1 MTLWRMNTEFKPL
14 LLRQLH
20 ELGLDAEHLPDIDS
34 WRSLLSIIEQTYHEA
49 RCVTGRSLAV
59 PSTEMQYP
67 HPRGTDEAR
76 LRTLF
81 NTIKDLVW
89 LKAPDGVYLACNPV
103 VERMLGTAEAAI
115 VGRTDY
121 DFISR
126 EQADSFREHDRAA
139 MNTGTV
145 CINEGWL
152 TFKDTGYCG
161 LFETSKTPVYDDTG
175 QLIGVFGIARDITE
189 RKRAE
194 AALKNSE
201 QQARNLID
209 KLQVGVLLQSAR
221 AEILLCNQIALDL
234 LGLSEAQLLGK
245 SSFDPDWNVIH
256 EDGSPFPGSE
266 HPVPVSIAT
275 KSLVHDVVMGVY
287 RPSKRDRV
295 WLLVSAAPQ
304 LNPNNEVEQVVCTFV
319 DITERKKMEERLE
332 LTQFASDYAPDCI
345 LWVNE
350 QARICYANEAALHCH
365 GFSKEELLSMTI
377 HDLDPDFPP
386 DVWLAHWHELQHKG
400 GITIETRHRRR
411 DGSIFPIEVSANFVK
426 FGDKEYNIAYHRD
439 ITERKKSEA
448 ALRYSEQRLRDVSE
462 ASGEYL
468 WEIDINLGY
477 TYVSNRS
484 IEVKGYTP
492 EQLLGHAPAEFMP
505 PEDIDMAARIVNLA
519 ISKNQPFKLQ
529 HRDITPS
536 GAILWEEVSG
546 VPFYDDAG
554 HLLGLRGTGRN
565 ITGRKLKEE
574 QLRVAAAAFE
584 THEAIMITDAHGTII
599 KVNQAFQRITGYSQ
613 EEVLGENPRILSAG
627 RNEKSFYSAMWQQL
641 TTLGRWRGEIWD
653 KRKSG
658 QIYPKW
664 MTITAVRDENGK
676 TTEYVAIFSD
686 ITQRKLAE
694 EEIRNLAFYDALTRL
709 PNRRLLLDRLHAALS
724 VSARSR
730 RFGAVLFLDMDRFK
744 TLNDT
749 MGHDYGD
756 LLLIEVAER
765 IKLCVREI
773 DTVARLGGD
782 EFVILVEEI
791 DTRAEE
797 TSKHIAAIAEKIRS
811 ALSVPYRLKEKHHH
825 SSPSI
830 GVCLYR
836 GIEES
841 TDDLLKHADMAM
853 YQAKDS
859 GRNAVRF
866 FDPLMQQAVEARV
879 TLENDLR
886 HALPNDQLQ
895 LYYQIQVDNDR
906 RAIGAEALVRWIHPI
921 RGMVSPAH
929 FIPIAEET
937 SLILEVGAWVLKT
950 ACLQLAVWADRPMT
964 CNLILAVNVSVQQ
977 FKQVGFVEHIAELIR
992 AYCIVPQRLKLELTE
1007 SVVLNDVS
1015 DIVQKMCALKSLGVR
1030 LSMDD
1035 FGTGYSSLSYL
1046 KNLPLDQLKIDQSFV
1061 RNIATDE
1068 NDAVMVKT
1076 IIAMAQNFRLNVIA
1090 EGVETE
1096 AQLAFLKQNGC
1107 MCYQGYYFGKP
1118 APIEQFQSQLEALS
1132 KTV

>member
-1 MTLWRMNTEFKPL
+1 MNTKLKSL

-20 ELGLDAEHLPDIDS
+20 KLGLDSGQPPDING
-34 WRSLLSIIEQTYHEA
+34 WRDLLSVIEQTYHEA
-49 RCVTGRSLAV
+49 EQDRTVAERSLAV
-59 PSTEMQYP
+59 SSTEMNERFQ
-67 HPRGTDEAR
+67 HQRHADEVR

-81 NTIKDLVW
+81 NTIQDLVW
-89 LKAPDGVYLACNPV
+89 LKNPEGVYLACNPV
-103 VERMLGTAEAAI
+103 FEGLFGAVEADI

-121 DFISR
+121 DFVDR
-126 EQADSFREHDRAA
+126 EQADLFREHDRLAIA
-139 MNTGTV
+139 NGTEY
-145 CINEGWL
+145 INEEWL
-152 TFKDTGYCG
+152 TFRQSGYRG
-161 LFETSKTPVYDDTG
+161 LFETTKTPMYDDAG
-175 QLIGVFGIARDITE
+175 QLIGVFGIARDITQ
-189 RKRAE
+189 RKQVE
-194 AALKNSE
+194 AALQASE
-201 QQARNLID
+201 QRARSLVD
-209 KLQVGVLLQSAR
+209 KLQVGVLLQSTTS
-221 AEILLCNQIALDL
+221 EILLSNQIALDL
-234 LGLSEAQLLGK
+234 LGLTEAQLLGK

-256 EDGSPFPGSE
+256 EDGSPFPSSE
-266 HPVPVSIAT
+266 HPVPVSIVT
-275 KSLVHDVVMGVY
+275 KSLVHDIVMGVY
-287 RPSKRDRV
+287 RPVTRDRV

-304 LNPNNEVEQVVCTFV
+304 LNQDGDIEQVVCTFV
-319 DITERKKMEERLE
+319 DITERKQMEERLQ
-332 LTQFASDYAPDCI
+332 LTQFASDSAPDGI
-345 LWVNE
+345 LWVDE
-350 QARICYANEAALHCH
+350 GARICYANEAAVLSH
-365 GFSKEELLSMTI
+365 GFSHAELLSMTI
-377 HDLDPDFPP
+377 HDLDPDFPSE
-386 DVWLAHWHELQHKG
+386 VWPAHWQELQHKG
-400 GITIETRHRRR
+400 GVTLETCHKRR

-462 ASGEYL
+462 ASGEYI

-477 TYVSNRS
+477 TFVSNRVL
-484 IEVKGYTP
+484 EVKGYTP
-492 EQLLGHAPAEFMP
+492 AQLLGRTPAEFMP
-505 PEDIDMAARIVNLA
+505 AEDAARVAEIVNLA
-519 ISKNQPFKLQ
+519 ISENKPFRLQ
-529 HRDITPS
+529 HRDITPG
-536 GAILWEEVSG
+536 GAVMWEEVNG

-554 HLLGLRGTGRN
+554 ILLGLRGTGLN

-574 QLRVAAAAFE
+574 QLRVAAVAFE
-584 THEAIMITDAHGTII
+584 THEAIMITDAAGTII
-599 KVNQAFQRITGYSQ
+599 QVNQAFQHITGYQSD
-613 EEVLGENPRILSAG
+613 EVLGQNPRILSGG
-627 RNEKSFYSAMWQQL
+627 RNDKSFYTEMWQQL
-641 TTLGRWRGEIWD
+641 IKFGTWRGEIWD
-653 KRKSG
+653 KRRNG
-658 QIYPKW
+658 QTYPNW
-664 MTITAVRDENGK
+664 MTITAVRDDNGV

-686 ITQRKLAE
+686 ITQRKQAE

-709 PNRRLLLDRLHAALS
+709 PNRRLLLDRLHLALS
-724 VSARSR
+724 ISSRSNLY
-730 RFGAVLFLDMDRFK
+730 GAVLFLDMDRFK

-749 MGHDYGD
+749 LGHDYGD

-782 EFVILVEEI
+782 EFVILIEEI
-791 DTRAEE
+791 APVAEDA
-797 TSKHIAAIAEKIRS
+797 SKHIAAIAEKIRN
-811 ALSVPYRLKEKHHH
+811 ALSCPYQLKDKHHH

-836 GIEES
+836 GVEES

-895 LYYQIQVDNDR
+895 LHYQIQVDDNH
-906 RAIGAEALVRWIHPI
+906 RAVGAEALVRWIHPI

-929 FIPIAEET
+929 FIPVAEES
-937 SLILEVGAWVLKT
+937 SLILEVGDWVLDT
-950 ACLQLAVWADRPMT
+950 ACRQLASWASSPLT
-964 CNLILAVNVSVQQ
+964 AQLTLAVNVSAQQ
-977 FKQVGFVEHIAELIR
+977 FKQTGFVEHIASVMR
-992 AYCIVPQRLKLELTE
+992 TYRIVPQRLKIELTE
-1007 SVVLNDVS
+1007 SVVLNDVN
-1015 DIVQKMCALKSLGVR
+1015 DIVQKMHALKALGVK

-1090 EGVETE
+1090 EGVETA
-1096 AQLAFLKQNGC
+1096 AQLAFLRQNGC

-1118 APIEQFQSQLEALS
+1118 VPIDQFEKQLEELA
-1132 KTV
+1132 KPV

>member
-1 MTLWRMNTEFKPL
+1 MNTELKPL

-20 ELGLDAEHLPDIDS
+20 KLGLDAGQPPDLNG
-34 WRSLLSIIEQTYHEA
+34 WRDLLSVIEQTYHEA
-49 RCVTGRSLAV
+49 EQDRYVAGRSLAV
-59 PSTEMQYP
+59 SSNEMSERYRRQR
-67 HPRGTDEAR
+67 HNDEAR
-76 LRTLF
+76 LRTLL

-89 LKAPDGVYLACNPV
+89 LKDPQGVYLACNPMV
-103 VERMLGTAEAAI
+103 VGLLGAVESHI
-115 VGRTDY
+115 IGRTDY
-121 DFISR
+121 DFINR
-126 EQADSFREHDRAA
+126 EQADLFREHDRAA
-139 MNTGTV
+139 IDSGTV

-161 LFETSKTPVYDDTG
+161 LFETSKTPVYDDAG
-175 QLIGVFGIARDITE
+175 QLIGVFGIARDITQ
-189 RKRAE
+189 RKRDE

-209 KLQVGVLLQSAR
+209 RLQVGVLLQSAN
-221 AEILLCNQIALDL
+221 AEIVLCNQIALDL
-234 LGLSEAQLLGK
+234 LGLSEAQLLSK
-245 SSFDPDWNVIH
+245 SSFDPDWNIIH

-266 HPVPVSIAT
+266 HPVPLSIAT
-275 KSLVHDVVMGVY
+275 KRLVHDVVMGVY
-287 RPSKRDRV
+287 RPAQRDRV

-304 LNPNNEVEQVVCTFV
+304 LNQNDEVEQVICTFV

-332 LTQFASDYAPDCI
+332 LTQFASDYAPDSI
-345 LWVNE
+345 LWLDE

-400 GITIETRHRRR
+400 GITLETRHRRR
-411 DGSIFPIEVSANFVK
+411 DGSVFPIEVSANFVK

-439 ITERKKSEA
+439 ITERKQSEA

-468 WEIDINLGY
+468 WEIDINRGY

-484 IEVKGYTP
+484 IDVKGYTP
-492 EQLLGHAPAEFMP
+492 DQLLGHAPAEFMP
-505 PEDIDMAARIVNLA
+505 PEEVEKVARIVNLA

-529 HRDITPS
+529 HRNITPS

-546 VPFYDDAG
+546 VPYHDDAG
-554 HLLGLRGTGRN
+554 ILLGLRGTGRN

-584 THEAIMITDAHGTII
+584 THEAIMITDARGTII
-599 KVNQAFQRITGYSQ
+599 KVNQAFQRITGYSE

-627 RNEKSFYSAMWQQL
+627 RNDKSFYTEMWQQL
-641 TTLGRWRGEIWD
+641 TTRGRWRGEIWD

-658 QIYPKW
+658 HIYPKW
-664 MTITAVRDENGK
+664 MTITAVRDDNGV

-686 ITQRKLAE
+686 ITQRKQDE
-694 EEIRNLAFYDALTRL
+694 DEIRNLAFYDALTRL

-724 VSARSR
+724 ASARSK

-749 MGHDYGD
+749 LGHDYGD
-756 LLLIEVAER
+756 LLLTQVAER

-782 EFVILVEEI
+782 EFVVLIEEI
-791 DTRAEE
+791 APVAEE
-797 TSKHIAAIAEKIRS
+797 ASKHIAIIAEKIRS
-811 ALSVPYRLKEKHHH
+811 ALALPYRLKNEHHH

-830 GVCLYR
+830 GVCLYS
-836 GIEES
+836 GDEES
-841 TDDLLKHADMAM
+841 TDDLLKHADIAM
-853 YQAKDS
+853 YQAKNS

-866 FDPLMQQAVEARV
+866 FDPLMQQVVESRV

-886 HALPNDQLQ
+886 HALPNEQLQ
-895 LYYQIQVDNDR
+895 LHYQIQVDDNH
-906 RAIGAEALVRWIHPI
+906 RAIGAEALVRWTHPI

-929 FIPIAEET
+929 FIPVAEES
-937 SLILEVGAWVLKT
+937 SLIIAIGEWVLDT
-950 ACLQLAVWADRPMT
+950 ACRQLAVWADSPLT
-964 CNLILAVNVSVQQ
+964 CNLTLAVNVSAQQ
-977 FKQVGFVEHIAELIR
+977 FKQTGFVEHIAELIQT
-992 AYCIVPQRLKLELTE
+992 YSIVPQRLKLELTE
-1007 SVVLNDVS
+1007 SVVLNDVN
-1015 DIVQKMCALKSLGVR
+1015 DIIQKMHALKVHGIR
-1030 LSMDD
+1030 LSLDD

-1046 KNLPLDQLKIDQSFV
+1046 KQLPLDQLKIDQSFV
-1061 RNIATDE
+1061 RDIVTDP
-1068 NDAVMVKT
+1068 NDAVMVQT
-1076 IIAMAQNFRLNVIA
+1076 IIDMAQNFRLNVIA

-1118 APIEQFQSQLEALS
+1118 IPIEQFQNQLEALS